1 VTRHKRKKKKKKG
14 KHKGSSSES
23 PVDMMHA
30 FMPFPEPS
38 EELLSD
44 IERNFRNEFRNS
56 PIWDQVVSQYGIEK
70 AEELL
75 KEIKISAERV
85 G

>member
-1 VTRHKRKKKKKKG
+1 MTRHKRKDKKKKNKR
-14 KHKGSSSES
+14 KDAITES
-23 PVDMMHA
+23 PVDVMHA
-30 FMPFPEPS
+30 FMPFPEPT
-38 EELLSD
+38 EELLLD
-44 IERNFRNEFRNS
+44 IEKNFRKEFKNS

-85 G
+85 S